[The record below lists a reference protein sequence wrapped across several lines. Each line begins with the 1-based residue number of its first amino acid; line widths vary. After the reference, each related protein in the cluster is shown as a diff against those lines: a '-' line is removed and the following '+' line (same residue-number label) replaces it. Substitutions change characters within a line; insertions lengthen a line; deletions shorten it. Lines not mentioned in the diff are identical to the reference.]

1 MRALAWE
8 WVRMKE
14 AEQAA
19 AAAQQKP
26 AEVLTLKSGAWGM
39 NVDLKEAGRRGLRW
53 WRGKDK

>member
-1 MRALAWE
+1 
-8 WVRMKE
+8 MKE